1 MISQKVTRAV
11 NSLPEKFGE
20 AWLSCVVAMTQGDL
34 DSLTWKHVV
43 VAYNTGIK
51 TAITYA
57 ICCLLL
63 RRISAFGAIALTGV
77 LTSFADLVTH
87 PTHFGSA
94 WSEAVATGFGASF
107 LALIFHLVVVKI
119 SRKGYQYDSVKRSR
133 NKPH

>member
-1 MISQKVTRAV
+1 M
-11 NSLPEKFGE
+11 F
-20 AWLSCVVAMTQGDL
+20 AMAQGDL
-34 DSLTWKHVV
+34 RVLTWKHVV

-77 LTSFADLVTH
+77 VTAFADLVTH

-94 WSEAVATGFGASF
+94 WSEAAATGFGASF
-107 LALIFHLVVVKI
+107 LALIFHLFTVKI
-119 SRKGYQYDSVKRSR
+119 SQKGYYCDSIKRPGYKSD
-133 NKPH
+133 